1 MDKLIKYKIMQR
13 VELVGGVPKWVTID
27 YYLTEKAAREAFWAA
42 VAQDPHMAIVKI
54 TEEKI
59 A

>member
-42 VAQDPHMAIVKI
+42 KKAEAKNKL
-54 TEEKI
+54 ERRKR
-59 A
+59 